1 MSFGEIS
8 TSFINDLVN
17 KANIENVSKC
27 INRIKINGHDCE
39 VKNGKLN
46 LRDISDAFGIKNAI
60 IREWKTKNGAYL
72 QKHYGEEVKTES
84 ETDSETKRKPII
96 DMNCRYID
104 PRFLIQCM
112 MGSSIEFNNWVTNII
127 LGSFLYC
134 NENEDDSLF
143 KYLEKLNENISN
155 IQEQIEAQRKE
166 NETIQKEKKKSLE
179 NDSNITK
186 YMVVGF
192 PTDKDFGRPYIK
204 IINSDKFNDQIAKLK
219 KQGNNPNGYKLLKIE
234 FSNNIKLKA
243 AIQQYLKDK
252 DIKHNPSNI
261 QISLTDS
268 FTKEYFDSIKDEM
281 KKNVEEIMEALSKT
295 EAEKKGK
302 SKPKKS
308 DQLDTDFEDEDEVK
322 EEKPKETKKKT
333 NDKKPKEEKPKETK
347 KKDTKK
353 ETKEVPKQEPK
364 VETKPKT
371 SSGKFDGNQVKF
383 DDDDFEFTD
392 EEF

>member
-8 TSFINDLVN
+8 TSFINELIN
-17 KANIENVSKC
+17 KANIENVSKSLTK
-27 INRIKINGHDCE
+27 IKINGHDCE
-39 VKNGKLN
+39 IKKGQLN
-46 LRDISDAFGIKNAI
+46 LSDISDAFGVKNAMI
-60 IREWKTKNGAYL
+60 KEWKTKNGTYL
-72 QKHYGEEVKTES
+72 QKHFGEEVQVE
-84 ETDSETKRKPII
+84 SETKRKPVI

-127 LGSFLYC
+127 LGSFLYF
-134 NENEDDSLF
+134 NEDDDNSLF
-143 KYLEKLNENISN
+143 KYIEKLNENISN
-155 IQEQIEAQRKE
+155 IQDQIESQRKE
-166 NETIQKEKKKSLE
+166 NETIQKQQKKSSE
-179 NDSNITK
+179 NDPNITK

-204 IINSDKFNDQIAKLK
+204 IINSDKLNDAQIAKLK
-219 KQGNNPNGYKLLKIE
+219 KQGTNSDGYKLSRIE

-243 AIQQYLKDK
+243 AIQKYLKDK
-252 DIKHNPSNI
+252 DIKHNPSNL

-281 KKNVEEIMEALSKT
+281 KKNVEEIMEELSKA

-302 SKPKKS
+302 GKTKKS
-308 DQLDTDFEDEDEVK
+308 DKLDPDFEDEEV
-322 EEKPKETKKKT
+322 
-333 NDKKPKEEKPKETK
+333 KEEKPKETK

-364 VETKPKT
+364 VENKPKT
-371 SSGKFDGNQVKF
+371 SSGKFDSNQVKF
-383 DDDDFEFTD
+383 EDDEFEFSD